1 MASVEYTAVSSN
13 GQLLD
18 SKRRKVANSAI
29 RWGRKERHM
38 IQQALCPGA
47 DGGHP
52 LRDYNGPQAIFVSFG
67 EMKIILHYSAHDASW
82 IL

>member
-1 MASVEYTAVSSN
+1 
-13 GQLLD
+13 
-18 SKRRKVANSAI
+18 
-29 RWGRKERHM
+29 M